1 MAGDTPVEVGKVM
14 ITAAGRKAVERYPA
28 RMSPPPRCA
37 ISGPGPRNAP
47 LYPALDQSVRFMF
60 DPPHAATQS
69 PNSRKRQSMPALA
82 AADACASSRPSCRG
96 NSASTTPPRFRRRSG
111 STPDDI
117 LSLGFNDRYDV
128 IVALATLGA
137 GDREVTGAGGLAF
150 LNSERVQWMLL

>member
-82 AADACASSRPSCRG
+82 TARFTKPAARTGDNDHFA
-96 NSASTTPPRFRRRSG
+96 
-111 STPDDI
+111 
-117 LSLGFNDRYDV
+117 FN
-128 IVALATLGA
+128 ALAHHC
-137 GDREVTGAGGLAF
+137 
-150 LNSERVQWMLL
+150 SC